1 MEVRALAAT
10 TTHIFLKD
18 PDLIRRLEEQAAE
31 EGRKKIAV
39 VIRALERYF
48 AALDAEKEK
57 SAA

>member
-1 MEVRALAAT
+1 M
-10 TTHIFLKD
+10 THVFLRD
-18 PDLIRRLEEQAAE
+18 PVLVQRLENQATE